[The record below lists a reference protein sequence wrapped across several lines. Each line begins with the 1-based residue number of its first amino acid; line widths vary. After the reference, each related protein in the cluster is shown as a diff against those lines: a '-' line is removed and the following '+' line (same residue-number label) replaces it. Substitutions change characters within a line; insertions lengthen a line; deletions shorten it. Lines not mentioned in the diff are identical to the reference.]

1 MSNRKSKSGQRIVWN
16 RCLIEI
22 SKSGNRCPN
31 QNRGSTNQKKNRD
44 STTADPERT
53 EEILVQTFDERLK
66 WVTGDNGPKITEVV
80 RAYPEFHTDTDQ
92 VKPTGL

>member
-1 MSNRKSKSGQRIVWN
+1 MSEIEGVKSKNQNREN
-16 RCLIEI
+16 RCL
-22 SKSGNRCPN
+22 N
-31 QNRGSTNQKKNRD
+31 QNRGSTNQIKSRD
-44 STTADPERT
+44 SITADPERT

-80 RAYPEFHTDTDQ
+80 RTYPEFHTDTDQ